1 MAQGKEKVAGEGR
14 RKLIDTARRLFTAR
28 GVAHV
33 GINEVTAE
41 AGVARMTLYN
51 NFPSKE
57 ALIEAVYRE
66 MAEKALAR
74 LDEVIASETAEEK
87 RIGALFSH
95 FGRNAG
101 SPSYRG
107 CSFIHAS
114 LQEADP
120 AGKLQAIVQ
129 TYKKALRQRI
139 FAMLDTKRRNRALL
153 ADQITILLDGA
164 VTEAYIKGVD
174 DPLAAARQAA
184 ITLAR
189 V

>member
-1 MAQGKEKVAGEGR
+1 MAQASEKTAGEGR
-14 RKLIDTARRLFTAR
+14 RKLIDTACRLFTLR

-33 GINEVTAE
+33 GINEVTGE

-57 ALIEAVYRE
+57 ALTEAVYRE
-66 MAEKALAR
+66 MAEAALLR
-74 LDEVIASETAEEK
+74 LAAVIAAETTEEK
-87 RIGALFSH
+87 RISAVFSH

-101 SPSYRG
+101 KPSYRG

-114 LQEADP
+114 LQAADP
-120 AGKLQAIVQ
+120 AGALQAIV
-129 TYKKALRQRI
+129 TAYKKTLRQRI
-139 FAMLDTKRRNRALL
+139 FAMLDGKRRNRALL
-153 ADQITILLDGA
+153 ADQITLLLDGA
-164 VTEAYIKGVD
+164 VTEAYIKGVE

-184 ITLAR
+184 LTLAR